1 MAERRPPDQQPTV
14 AAYPPRLAAA
24 LVFLASGGGLVLEIV
39 SLRLVAPYVGITL
52 QTNTAVIG
60 VALAAIATGAWTGG
74 RLADDA
80 NPRRLIPA
88 TLVLAGVLTML
99 TLPLVRV
106 LGPLMQSSDPLT
118 ATALAFIGV
127 FGPSA
132 FLASVTPMVGKLQL
146 RDLAR
151 TGTV

>member
-1 MAERRPPDQQPTV
+1 MAERRRPNQQPTV

-24 LVFLASGGGLVLEIV
+24 LVFFASGGVLVLEIV

-60 VALAAIATGAWTGG
+60 VALAAIATGAWAGG
-74 RLADDA
+74 RLADEVD
-80 NPRRLIPA
+80 PRRLVPGA
-88 TLVLAGVLTML
+88 LVFGGAATML

-106 LGPLMQSSDPLT
+106 AGPAMQSSDPLT

-127 FGPSA
+127 FAPSA
-132 FLASVTPMVGKLQL
+132 
-146 RDLAR
+146 
-151 TGTV
+151 